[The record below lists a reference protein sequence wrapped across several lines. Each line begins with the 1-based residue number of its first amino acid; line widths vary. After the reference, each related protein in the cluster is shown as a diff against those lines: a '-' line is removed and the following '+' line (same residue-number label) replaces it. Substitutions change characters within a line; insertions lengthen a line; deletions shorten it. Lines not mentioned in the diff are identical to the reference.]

1 MIMIPVT
8 EYSDQIDSSKERAVL
23 TQNVMIHHVSV
34 ARARLMQT
42 EDSQTPKLS
51 KRDVGEN
58 MNAVKRKELGTG
70 TDTR

>member
-1 MIMIPVT
+1 
-8 EYSDQIDSSKERAVL
+8 
-23 TQNVMIHHVSV
+23 
-34 ARARLMQT
+34 MQT